1 MIPVNQKQ
9 YILGFGMTLR
19 ARGFM
24 TDNILEGYRDP
35 YNRDGDA
42 YGFTYNTPRAQARRT
57 SFVASSDGHYNSV
70 PDFSNF
76 MNHVYTTQTI
86 SIEAVGE

>member
-1 MIPVNQKQ
+1 MARLATYNTCQ

-42 YGFTYNTPRAQARRT
+42 YGLPIIPLEPRREELALWLQ
-57 SFVASSDGHYNSV
+57 VMV
-70 PDFSNF
+70 
-76 MNHVYTTQTI
+76 TI
-86 SIEAVGE
+86 TVCLISATL